1 MVSSSRQKKDS
12 RSSNGAGKPG
22 LLWRIP
28 PGPALDISVVVVALL
43 AAAIIGLLF
52 LEPALAWAESTLY
65 IGWAPVGLF
74 VLAALVALRY
84 RPRLLLLR
92 WRWWAATAAAMAV
105 LLGIMS
111 FIYVGESYLLGTSL
125 AGGWGVQVVGD
136 PLALGILKVAAV
148 ALLTPLLL
156 YPRTVGPRVLT
167 AARIGGR
174 WLYLGTIYFLMA
186 LAYPV
191 YLLAPHV
198 QRWINGQRRSEAQPV
213 PTGDVSIPRQP
224 AEPTDESSEPEPR
237 MPLAPAMKSAWQLP
251 SMDLL
256 SEPEPKEASETPL
269 REMAQSIEET
279 LAEHGV
285 SVEVK
290 DIKAGPRIVRFG
302 LVPGWVPRKGGD
314 PGKNANGAPAS
325 MERSRVK
332 VQSILT
338 REKDLALALS
348 TPYLRIEAPVPG
360 EALVGLE
367 VPTPTPA
374 KVCLRGVMDNPS
386 FAKVAAKGGLPVA
399 LGEDTGGYPVVT
411 DLATLPHLL
420 IAGATGSGK
429 SVCINSLVASLL
441 FSKPPDQMR
450 MLMVDPKRVELTPF
464 NGIPHLVAPVIVDA
478 EEVNGALKGLMREM
492 FRRYRQMEDIGVR
505 NIAGFNSK
513 VGEKEK
519 MPFLVLIVDELADL
533 MMVAGFEVEQ
543 NLVRLAQ
550 LGRATGIHLV
560 LATQRPS
567 VNVVTGL
574 LKANIAARV
583 AFAVASQVDSRVIL
597 DAVGAEKLLGRGDM
611 LLLNSDS
618 PKPRRVQGNLVTDDE
633 IERLVDF
640 WLEQKGPPLPEISL
654 DDTDEDGEEPE
665 DFVDDG
671 LVDQARELALR
682 NPNLS
687 SSVLERRLKVGGSRA
702 TQIID
707 VLVDEGLVIAR

>member
-1 MVSSSRQKKDS
+1 
-12 RSSNGAGKPG
+12 
-22 LLWRIP
+22 
-28 PGPALDISVVVVALL
+28 
-43 AAAIIGLLF
+43 
-52 LEPALAWAESTLY
+52 
-65 IGWAPVGLF
+65 
-74 VLAALVALRY
+74 
-84 RPRLLLLR
+84 
-92 WRWWAATAAAMAV
+92 
-105 LLGIMS
+105 
-111 FIYVGESYLLGTSL
+111 
-125 AGGWGVQVVGD
+125 
-136 PLALGILKVAAV
+136 
-148 ALLTPLLL
+148 
-156 YPRTVGPRVLT
+156 
-167 AARIGGR
+167 
-174 WLYLGTIYFLMA
+174 
-186 LAYPV
+186 
-191 YLLAPHV
+191 
-198 QRWINGQRRSEAQPV
+198 
-213 PTGDVSIPRQP
+213 
-224 AEPTDESSEPEPR
+224 
-237 MPLAPAMKSAWQLP
+237 
-251 SMDLL
+251 
-256 SEPEPKEASETPL
+256 
-269 REMAQSIEET
+269 
-279 LAEHGV
+279 
-285 SVEVK
+285 
-290 DIKAGPRIVRFG
+290 
-302 LVPGWVPRKGGD
+302 
-314 PGKNANGAPAS
+314 
-325 MERSRVK
+325 
-332 VQSILT
+332 
-338 REKDLALALS
+338 
-348 TPYLRIEAPVPG
+348 
-360 EALVGLE
+360 
-367 VPTPTPA
+367 
-374 KVCLRGVMDNPS
+374 
-386 FAKVAAKGGLPVA
+386 
-399 LGEDTGGYPVVT
+399 
-411 DLATLPHLL
+411 
-420 IAGATGSGK
+420 
-429 SVCINSLVASLL
+429 
-441 FSKPPDQMR
+441 MR

-702 TQIID
+702 SQIID

>member
-12 RSSNGAGKPG
+12 RSSNGTGKPG

-52 LEPALAWAESTLY
+52 LKPALAWAESTLY

-136 PLALGILKVAAV
+136 PLPLGVLKVAAV

-256 SEPEPKEASETPL
+256 SEPELKEASETPL

-702 TQIID
+702 SQIID